1 VPGCD
6 LAHGIYTALG
16 KIAASAELRNFLQI
30 VPAEDATMSRIEYL
44 QDQVIRAERL
54 ATPAL
59 DKLTVDRLCAFAE
72 DCRKQISALSRGSS
86 RHGSELAEHQPAIEA
101 SRR

>member
-1 VPGCD
+1 MQ
-6 LAHGIYTALG
+6 
-16 KIAASAELRNFLQI
+16 ELRLLDGSVGLFDL
-30 VPAEDATMSRIEYL
+30 VLEDENIGVQRIEYL

-59 DKLTVDRLCAFAE
+59 DKLTVERLCAFAE

-86 RHGSELAEHQPAIEA
+86 RHGSELAEHQPGIA